1 MPLTQ
6 TVRRKAMHTR
16 VVTCHGYLREDGLW
30 DIEGHMVD
38 TKPYA
43 FANAEHGGF
52 INGNEPLQGM

>member
-43 FANAEHGGF
+43 FANADRGGTYF
-52 INGNEPLQGM
+52 